1 MSKTGLSVQCV
12 LFVSFFS
19 YAHLIEVIMISSDE
33 DDEAEQ
39 LEEREVTSTSGM
51 FTKKKCRACYDSIK
65 QSTIQSQLATSC
77 FHNLLSVRA
86 FK

>member
-1 MSKTGLSVQCV
+1 MTLKSVKHFLSTYMSKTGLSVQCV

-51 FTKKKCRACYDSIK
+51 FTKKKKNVGHAMTR
-65 QSTIQSQLATSC
+65 
-77 FHNLLSVRA
+77 
-86 FK
+86 